1 MKKNEA
7 ADLLMKG
14 TLGVLLLF
22 GASVPLFYLLITR
35 NSVVWLDLGARV
47 LRMAL
52 AAGIFWALRARH
64 RERLAAQGPALKT
77 FRIVLACVTAL
88 CLVLLLSGTVDK
100 LYLTVYSTLDYRM
113 GGMPR
118 GVAVALEQVLGGDL
132 LCCLLT
138 GFWVLL
144 FPVSRAKAARKAP

>member
-1 MKKNEA
+1 MKKNVA

-22 GASVPLFYLLITR
+22 GASVPLFYLLITH
-35 NSVVWLDLGARV
+35 NSVVWVDLGARV
-47 LRMAL
+47 LRLAL
-52 AAGIFWALRARH
+52 AAGIFWTLRARH

-77 FRIVLACVTAL
+77 FRIVMAFVTAL

-113 GGMPR
+113 GGILQ
-118 GVAVALEQVLGGDL
+118 GAAVTLEQILGGDL
-132 LCCLLT
+132 LCCLLV
-138 GFWVLL
+138 GFWVVL
-144 FPVSRAKAARKAP
+144 FPVSRAKAPRNAA